1 MAVKTLAG
9 VIGLSALCLV
19 AACAKKENILTGE
32 RQEISD
38 ILQTEPGDSALA
50 PQAVSGA
57 VPPLALPAARSNAS
71 WAQSI
76 SNARTRVA
84 HPALRGTPQLAW
96 TANIGQGD
104 SRKSRIT
111 ADPVVGGGRVYTLD
125 SRAQVTAV
133 STSGQVIW
141 TRDLVPANDGAI
153 DGSGGGLA
161 YDNGQLFVSSG
172 FGLLTAIDAATGQV
186 QWQQNLRATGSGSPT
201 VAGDLVYAVAGD
213 ELAWAL
219 DRTDGRIA
227 WQLEATS
234 DIRNVLGA
242 PSPAVSDK
250 YVVFGFGSGEV
261 QGAFLKGGLRRW
273 TTQIAG
279 KRRGY
284 SSGIIEDVTGEP
296 VIEGNTI
303 FAGNHSG
310 RTVALNLGNG
320 ERLWTAADGPLYR
333 VWPAGD
339 SIFMVSDR
347 NELLRLA
354 QSDGRRLWG
363 VKLPF
368 FTKSKPKKQARIFAH
383 HGPIIAGGR
392 LIIASSDGLMR
403 FFDPTNG
410 ASLGQVQMPGGA
422 TTNPVVAGNT
432 LYVVSSK
439 GQLMAFR

>member
-1 MAVKTLAG
+1 MKTLAG

-19 AACAKKENILTGE
+19 AACTKKENILTGE
-32 RQEISD
+32 RQEISE
-38 ILQTEPGDSALA
+38 ILQTEQGEPDLA
-50 PQAVSGA
+50 PQTVSGS
-57 VPPLALPAARSNAS
+57 VPPVALPAARSNAN
-71 WAQSI
+71 WTQSI
-76 SNARTRVA
+76 ANARTRVA
-84 HPALRGTPQLAW
+84 HPALRGAPQLAW

-104 SRKSRIT
+104 GRKSRIT
-111 ADPVVGGGRVYTLD
+111 ADPVVAGGRVFTLD

-133 STSGQVIW
+133 STAGQVIW
-141 TRDLVPANDGAI
+141 TRDLVPENDGAI

-172 FGLLTAIDAATGQV
+172 FGLLTALDAATGQV

-201 VAGDLVYAVAGD
+201 VAGNLVYVVAGD

-227 WQLEATS
+227 WQLEARP
-234 DIRNVLGA
+234 DIQNVLGA
-242 PSPAVSDK
+242 PSPGISDK
-250 YVVFGFGSGEV
+250 FVVFGFGSGEV
-261 QGAFLKGGLRRW
+261 QGAFLQGGLRRW

-279 KRRGY
+279 RREGY
-284 SSGIIEDVTGEP
+284 SSGQIADTTGEP
-296 VIEGNTI
+296 VIDGNTI
-303 FAGNHSG
+303 FAGNHTG

-320 ERLWTAADGPLYR
+320 ERIWTAADGPLNR

-339 SIFMVSDR
+339 SIFLVSDR

-354 QSDGRRLWG
+354 KSDGRRLWG

-368 FTKSKPKKQARIFAH
+368 FTKSKPRKQARIFAH

-392 LIIASSDGLMR
+392 LILVSSDGLMR
-403 FFDPTNG
+403 FYDPTNG
-410 ASLGQVQMPGGA
+410 AALGQVQMPGGA

>member
-1 MAVKTLAG
+1 M
-9 VIGLSALCLV
+9 
-19 AACAKKENILTGE
+19 AACAKKETILTGE
-32 RQEISD
+32 REEIRD
-38 ILQTEPGDSALA
+38 ILSTEQGDDALA
-50 PQAVSGA
+50 PSEVTGS
-57 VPPLALPAARSNAS
+57 VPPLALPAARSNAN
-71 WAQSI
+71 WAQGI
-76 SNARTRVA
+76 SNTRVRVD

-104 SRKSRIT
+104 GRKSRIT
-111 ADPVVGGGRVYTLD
+111 ADPVVGDGRVFTLD

-133 STSGQVIW
+133 TTGGKVIW
-141 TRDLVPANDGAI
+141 TRDLVPENDNSI

-172 FGLLTAIDAATGQV
+172 FGLLTALDAATGQV

-201 VAGDLVYAVAGD
+201 VAGNLVYVVAGD

-219 DRTDGRIA
+219 DRTNGRIE
-227 WQLEATS
+227 WQLSATP

-242 PSPAVSDK
+242 PSPAVTDK
-250 YVVFGFGSGEV
+250 YVVFGFGSGEM
-261 QGAFLKGGLRRW
+261 QGAFLKGGLNRW

-284 SSGIIEDVTGEP
+284 SSGLIADVTGDP
-296 VIEGNTI
+296 VVEGNTI
-303 FAGNHSG
+303 FAGNHTG

-320 ERLWTAADGPLYR
+320 ERLWTAPDGPLNR

-354 QSDGRRLWG
+354 KSDGRRLWG

-368 FTKSKPKKQARIFAH
+368 FTKSKPRKQARIFAH
-383 HGPIIAGGR
+383 YGPIIAGGR
-392 LIIASSDGLMR
+392 LILVSSDGLMR
-403 FFDPTNG
+403 FYDPTNG
-410 ASLGQVQMPGGA
+410 AALGQVQMPGGA

>member
-1 MAVKTLAG
+1 MKTLAG
-9 VIGLSALCLV
+9 VIGLSALSLM
-19 AACAKKENILTGE
+19 AACATKETILTGE
-32 RQEISD
+32 RQEIRE
-38 ILQTEPGDSALA
+38 ILSTEAGETALA
-50 PQAVSGA
+50 DQTVTGNI
-57 VPPLALPAARSNAS
+57 PPLALPAARTNAN
-71 WAQSI
+71 WTQSI

-84 HPALRGTPQLAW
+84 HPSLRATPQLVW

-104 SRKSRIT
+104 GRKSRIT
-111 ADPVVGGGRVYTLD
+111 ADPVVGDGRVFTLD
-125 SRAQVTAV
+125 SQAQVTAV
-133 STSGQVIW
+133 STSGKVIW
-141 TRDLVPANDGAI
+141 TRDLVPENDRSI

-161 YDNGQLFVSSG
+161 YDNGQVFVSSG
-172 FGLLTAIDAATGQV
+172 FGLLTALDAATGAKL
-186 QWQQNLRATGSGSPT
+186 WQQNLRATGSGSPT
-201 VAGDLVYAVAGD
+201 VAGDLVYVVAGD

-219 DRTDGRIA
+219 ERDDGRIR
-227 WQLEATS
+227 WQLSATP

-242 PSPAVSDK
+242 PSPAISDK
-250 YVVFGFGSGEV
+250 FVVFGFGSGEV

-279 KRRGY
+279 KRQGY
-284 SSGIIEDVTGEP
+284 SSGLIADVTGDP
-296 VIEGNTI
+296 VIDGSTI
-303 FAGNHSG
+303 FAGNHTG
-310 RTVALNLGNG
+310 RTVALSLGNG
-320 ERLWTAADGPLYR
+320 ERLWTAADGPLNR

-354 QSDGRRLWG
+354 KADGRRIWD

-368 FTKSKPKKQARIFAH
+368 FTKSKPKKQAKIFTH

-392 LIIASSDGLMR
+392 LILASSDGLMR

-410 ASLGQVQMPGGA
+410 AALGQVEMPGGA
-422 TTNPVVAGNT
+422 TTNPVVAGGT